1 MKKPLIRD
9 FIYLDVERVRSFV
22 AQASGG
28 LTSERTRQAQH
39 QAGGEAQI
47 VGRLPLIAQA
57 SGSGDYHY
65 SRSHSETKSLHDHI
79 FEEFYTSLDEVKKLI
94 DLSGIYETAW
104 VEALFKD
111 SSFILVKGLLKIV
124 DYQSLTTTMQGL
136 PALLETISGL
146 SGLASEANAQGN
158 TNPLSQ
164 SEELQKLK
172 TQLPILPI
180 KEFINFVNQ
189 IYGDLVRIKV
199 FPFQNSPEKLFV
211 GTADRALFRYSP
223 NALVNLYGS
232 VIDAR
237 WVSVLQVNKGT
248 FHMPGQMISKTGNE
262 MEDKLEELAD
272 ILASLSDM
280 TQGVKFPAVA
290 VTPIAIFREI

>member
-1 MKKPLIRD
+1 MASAHSRSDTRGRPPPKRWVFTCSGSNGSNTAHNSSEMRNPVVVRL
-9 FIYLDVERVRSFV
+9 FGVRSRSRFLV
-22 AQASGG
+22 AC
-28 LTSERTRQAQH
+28 
-39 QAGGEAQI
+39 
-47 VGRLPLIAQA
+47 
-57 SGSGDYHY
+57 
-65 SRSHSETKSLHDHI
+65 
-79 FEEFYTSLDEVKKLI
+79 
-94 DLSGIYETAW
+94 
-104 VEALFKD
+104 LF
-111 SSFILVKGLLKIV
+111 I
-124 DYQSLTTTMQGL
+124 
-136 PALLETISGL
+136 P
-146 SGLASEANAQGN
+146 
-158 TNPLSQ
+158 
-164 SEELQKLK
+164 
-172 TQLPILPI
+172 PILPR
-180 KEFINFVNQ
+180 FSG
-189 IYGDLVRIKV
+189 YSDRHLVRIKV